1 MKNRIVSLLLAL
13 ALLVLPVVSAGAAQ
27 PAAAE
32 TVPVQTQ
39 TDAAA
44 ESAQHCYS
52 YIALGDSIVAGI
64 GLPDAVYHRNGR
76 YYDVSGNY
84 QGYSKDCYVARV
96 ADSLGLSRDQ
106 TANYGMPAL
115 MSSDLLELVRTGS
128 CQSASMNFVLPNLRQ
143 ELKDAEIITV
153 EIGANDVLV
162 PIMYGVAAAMG
173 GPQVF
178 EALLPMLEGDFRQMD
193 ASSFAALRENLD
205 SLNITAQQRKALLQL
220 LSSGVADIC
229 AQSQA
234 TTLANIE
241 ALLQELKALN
251 PNAQIVLVG
260 YYNPLPLLPAPAN
273 PFVKHF
279 RTLSRSVQKLAQQY
293 DAAFAPATYYVAL
306 GDSITTGVGLKDAH
320 FSSTAKSYD
329 VQENYHGYSKDC
341 YVARVADA
349 LGLDRDH
356 AVNYGMPAAMS
367 SNILDLV
374 RTGSTAS
381 GVAYYDLP
389 TLRQELAD
397 ADLITLLIG
406 SNDTVLQLMGA
417 MGRAT
422 NGKATKLLIPLLTGT
437 MRELNLQTLQ
447 TLRKGLENLDLTP
460 EELKAAL
467 KLLDSGMEEICDQT
481 RDQTVANVEQILQEL
496 RALNPDAQIIL
507 VGYYNPLPFLPTYGR
522 HFRLLN
528 RSVKALAQQYGAD
541 YVSIPYTSI
550 ANDGHPTVCGHKY
563 IARQILKAVRK

>member
-1 MKNRIVSLLLAL
+1 MKKRIVSLLLAL
-13 ALLVLPVVSAGAAQ
+13 ALLVLPVL
-27 PAAAE
+27 PAFAAE
-32 TVPVQTQ
+32 EDPYT
-39 TDAAA
+39 
-44 ESAQHCYS
+44 
-52 YIALGDSIVAGI
+52 
-64 GLPDAVYHRNGR
+64 
-76 YYDVSGNY
+76 
-84 QGYSKDCYVARV
+84 
-96 ADSLGLSRDQ
+96 
-106 TANYGMPAL
+106 
-115 MSSDLLELVRTGS
+115 
-128 CQSASMNFVLPNLRQ
+128 
-143 ELKDAEIITV
+143 
-153 EIGANDVLV
+153 
-162 PIMYGVAAAMG
+162 
-173 GPQVF
+173 
-178 EALLPMLEGDFRQMD
+178 
-193 ASSFAALRENLD
+193 
-205 SLNITAQQRKALLQL
+205 
-220 LSSGVADIC
+220 
-229 AQSQA
+229 
-234 TTLANIE
+234 
-241 ALLQELKALN
+241 
-251 PNAQIVLVG
+251 
-260 YYNPLPLLPAPAN
+260 
-273 PFVKHF
+273 
-279 RTLSRSVQKLAQQY
+279 
-293 DAAFAPATYYVAL
+293 YVAL
-306 GDSITTGVGLKDAH
+306 GDSITTGVGLKDTH

-447 TLRKGLENLDLTP
+447 TLRKSLENLDLTP

-481 RDQTVANVEQILQEL
+481 L
-496 RALNPDAQIIL
+496 L

>member
-1 MKNRIVSLLLAL
+1 MRKRLVSLLLTL

-27 PAAAE
+27 PAAADP
-32 TVPVQTQ
+32 TPVQTQ
-39 TDAAA
+39 TETA
-44 ESAQHCYS
+44 EAAQHQYS

-64 GLPDAVYHRNGR
+64 GLPDAVYQRNGR

-96 ADSLGLSRDQ
+96 AEGLGLSRDQ

-293 DAAFAPATYYVAL
+293 DAAFAPATY
-306 GDSITTGVGLKDAH
+306 
-320 FSSTAKSYD
+320 
-329 VQENYHGYSKDC
+329 
-341 YVARVADA
+341 
-349 LGLDRDH
+349 
-356 AVNYGMPAAMS
+356 
-367 SNILDLV
+367 
-374 RTGSTAS
+374 
-381 GVAYYDLP
+381 
-389 TLRQELAD
+389 
-397 ADLITLLIG
+397 
-406 SNDTVLQLMGA
+406 TV
-417 MGRAT
+417 
-422 NGKATKLLIPLLTGT
+422 
-437 MRELNLQTLQ
+437 
-447 TLRKGLENLDLTP
+447 
-460 EELKAAL
+460 
-467 KLLDSGMEEICDQT
+467 
-481 RDQTVANVEQILQEL
+481 VAN
-496 RALNPDAQIIL
+496 DA
-507 VGYYNPLPFLPTYGR
+507 
-522 HFRLLN
+522 
-528 RSVKALAQQYGAD
+528 
-541 YVSIPYTSI
+541 
-550 ANDGHPTVCGHKY
+550 HPTVCGHKY
-563 IARQILKAVRK
+563 LARQILKALEK

>member
-1 MKNRIVSLLLAL
+1 MKKRLVSLLLTL

-27 PAAAE
+27 PDP
-32 TVPVQTQ
+32 TLVQTQ
-39 TDAAA
+39 TETA
-44 ESAQHCYS
+44 EAAQHQYS

-64 GLPDAVYHRNGR
+64 GLPDAVYQRNGR

-84 QGYSKDCYVARV
+84 QGYSKDCYVARG
-96 ADSLGLSRDQ
+96 AEGLGLSRDQ

-115 MSSDLLELVRTGS
+115 MSGDLLELVRTGS
-128 CQSASMNFVLPNLRQ
+128 CQSASINFSLPDLRE
-143 ELKDAEIITV
+143 ELKHAQVITV

-162 PIMYGVAAAMG
+162 PIMYGIASAMG

-234 TTLANIE
+234 TTLANLE
-241 ALLQELKALN
+241 ALLQELK
-251 PNAQIVLVG
+251 
-260 YYNPLPLLPAPAN
+260 
-273 PFVKHF
+273 
-279 RTLSRSVQKLAQQY
+279 
-293 DAAFAPATYYVAL
+293 
-306 GDSITTGVGLKDAH
+306 
-320 FSSTAKSYD
+320 
-329 VQENYHGYSKDC
+329 
-341 YVARVADA
+341 
-349 LGLDRDH
+349 
-356 AVNYGMPAAMS
+356 
-367 SNILDLV
+367 
-374 RTGSTAS
+374 
-381 GVAYYDLP
+381 
-389 TLRQELAD
+389 
-397 ADLITLLIG
+397 
-406 SNDTVLQLMGA
+406 
-417 MGRAT
+417 
-422 NGKATKLLIPLLTGT
+422 
-437 MRELNLQTLQ
+437 
-447 TLRKGLENLDLTP
+447 
-460 EELKAAL
+460 
-467 KLLDSGMEEICDQT
+467 
-481 RDQTVANVEQILQEL
+481 
-496 RALNPDAQIIL
+496 ALNPDAQIIL

>member
-1 MKNRIVSLLLAL
+1 MKKRLVSLLLAL

-64 GLPDAVYHRNGR
+64 GLPGAVYQRNGR

-96 ADSLGLSRDQ
+96 ADSLGLSRAQ

-128 CQSASMNFVLPNLRQ
+128 CQSASINFVLPNLRQ
-143 ELKDAEIITV
+143 ELKHAEIITV

-260 YYNPLPLLPAPAN
+260 YYNPLPLLPALAN

-293 DAAFAPATYYVAL
+293 DAAFAPATY
-306 GDSITTGVGLKDAH
+306 
-320 FSSTAKSYD
+320 
-329 VQENYHGYSKDC
+329 
-341 YVARVADA
+341 
-349 LGLDRDH
+349 
-356 AVNYGMPAAMS
+356 
-367 SNILDLV
+367 
-374 RTGSTAS
+374 
-381 GVAYYDLP
+381 
-389 TLRQELAD
+389 
-397 ADLITLLIG
+397 
-406 SNDTVLQLMGA
+406 TV
-417 MGRAT
+417 
-422 NGKATKLLIPLLTGT
+422 
-437 MRELNLQTLQ
+437 
-447 TLRKGLENLDLTP
+447 
-460 EELKAAL
+460 
-467 KLLDSGMEEICDQT
+467 
-481 RDQTVANVEQILQEL
+481 VAN
-496 RALNPDAQIIL
+496 DA
-507 VGYYNPLPFLPTYGR
+507 
-522 HFRLLN
+522 
-528 RSVKALAQQYGAD
+528 
-541 YVSIPYTSI
+541 
-550 ANDGHPTVCGHKY
+550 HPTVCGHKY
-563 IARQILKAVRK
+563 LARQILKALEK

>member
-1 MKNRIVSLLLAL
+1 MKKRIVSLLLAL
-13 ALLVLPVVSAGAAQ
+13 ALLVLPVDSAGAAQ
-27 PAAAE
+27 PAAADP
-32 TVPVQTQ
+32 TPVQTQ

-44 ESAQHCYS
+44 ESDQHCYS

-64 GLPDAVYHRNGR
+64 GLPDAVYQRNGR

-96 ADSLGLSRDQ
+96 ADSLGLSRAQ

-128 CQSASMNFVLPNLRQ
+128 CQSASINFSLPDLRE
-143 ELKDAEIITV
+143 ELKHAQVITV

-162 PIMYGVAAAMG
+162 PIMYGIASAMG

-234 TTLANIE
+234 TTL
-241 ALLQELKALN
+241 
-251 PNAQIVLVG
+251 
-260 YYNPLPLLPAPAN
+260 
-273 PFVKHF
+273 
-279 RTLSRSVQKLAQQY
+279 
-293 DAAFAPATYYVAL
+293 
-306 GDSITTGVGLKDAH
+306 
-320 FSSTAKSYD
+320 
-329 VQENYHGYSKDC
+329 
-341 YVARVADA
+341 
-349 LGLDRDH
+349 
-356 AVNYGMPAAMS
+356 
-367 SNILDLV
+367 
-374 RTGSTAS
+374 
-381 GVAYYDLP
+381 
-389 TLRQELAD
+389 
-397 ADLITLLIG
+397 LIG

-447 TLRKGLENLDLTP
+447 TLKKGLENLDLTP

>member
-1 MKNRIVSLLLAL
+1 MKKRIVSLLLAL

-27 PAAAE
+27 PAAADP
-32 TVPVQTQ
+32 TPVQTQ

-44 ESAQHCYS
+44 ESDQHCYS

-64 GLPDAVYHRNGR
+64 GLPDAVYQRNGR

-96 ADSLGLSRDQ
+96 ADSLGLSRAQ

-128 CQSASMNFVLPNLRQ
+128 CQSASINFSLPDLRQ
-143 ELKDAEIITV
+143 ELKHAEIITV

-234 TTLANIE
+234 TTLANLE

-260 YYNPLPLLPAPAN
+260 YYNPVPLLPAPAN

-279 RTLSRSVQKLAQQY
+279 RTLNRSVQKLAQQY
-293 DAAFAPATYYVAL
+293 DVAFASAAYTLVAN
-306 GDSITTGVGLKDAH
+306 DAH
-320 FSSTAKSYD
+320 PTA
-329 VQENYHGYSKDC
+329 
-341 YVARVADA
+341 
-349 LGLDRDH
+349 
-356 AVNYGMPAAMS
+356 
-367 SNILDLV
+367 
-374 RTGSTAS
+374 
-381 GVAYYDLP
+381 
-389 TLRQELAD
+389 
-397 ADLITLLIG
+397 
-406 SNDTVLQLMGA
+406 
-417 MGRAT
+417 
-422 NGKATKLLIPLLTGT
+422 
-437 MRELNLQTLQ
+437 
-447 TLRKGLENLDLTP
+447 
-460 EELKAAL
+460 
-467 KLLDSGMEEICDQT
+467 
-481 RDQTVANVEQILQEL
+481 
-496 RALNPDAQIIL
+496 
-507 VGYYNPLPFLPTYGR
+507 
-522 HFRLLN
+522 
-528 RSVKALAQQYGAD
+528 
-541 YVSIPYTSI
+541 
-550 ANDGHPTVCGHKY
+550 CGHKY
-563 IARQILKAVRK
+563 LARQILKALEK

>member
-1 MKNRIVSLLLAL
+1 MKKRLVSLLLTL

-27 PAAAE
+27 PAAADP
-32 TVPVQTQ
+32 TPVQTQ
-39 TDAAA
+39 TETA
-44 ESAQHCYS
+44 EAAQHQYS

-64 GLPDAVYHRNGR
+64 GLPDAVYQRNGR

-96 ADSLGLSRDQ
+96 A
-106 TANYGMPAL
+106 
-115 MSSDLLELVRTGS
+115 E
-128 CQSASMNFVLPNLRQ
+128 
-143 ELKDAEIITV
+143 
-153 EIGANDVLV
+153 
-162 PIMYGVAAAMG
+162 
-173 GPQVF
+173 
-178 EALLPMLEGDFRQMD
+178 
-193 ASSFAALRENLD
+193 
-205 SLNITAQQRKALLQL
+205 
-220 LSSGVADIC
+220 
-229 AQSQA
+229 
-234 TTLANIE
+234 
-241 ALLQELKALN
+241 
-251 PNAQIVLVG
+251 
-260 YYNPLPLLPAPAN
+260 
-273 PFVKHF
+273 
-279 RTLSRSVQKLAQQY
+279 
-293 DAAFAPATYYVAL
+293 
-306 GDSITTGVGLKDAH
+306 
-320 FSSTAKSYD
+320 
-329 VQENYHGYSKDC
+329 
-341 YVARVADA
+341 
-349 LGLDRDH
+349 GLDL
-356 AVNYGMPAAMS
+356 
-367 SNILDLV
+367 IK
-374 RTGSTAS
+374 TGSTAS
-381 GVAYYDLP
+381 GAAYYDLP

-437 MRELNLQTLQ
+437 MRELNLQNLQ

-481 RDQTVANVEQILQEL
+481 RGQTVANVEQILQEL

-541 YVSIPYTSI
+541 YVSIPYTFI

>member
-1 MKNRIVSLLLAL
+1 MRKRLVSLLLTL

-27 PAAAE
+27 PAAADP
-32 TVPVQTQ
+32 TPVQTQ
-39 TDAAA
+39 TETA
-44 ESAQHCYS
+44 EAAQHQYS

-64 GLPDAVYHRNGR
+64 GLPDAVYQRNGR

-96 ADSLGLSRDQ
+96 AEGLGLSRAQ

-128 CQSASMNFVLPNLRQ
+128 CQSASINFVLPNLRQ
-143 ELKDAEIITV
+143 ELKHAEIITV

-293 DAAFAPATYYVAL
+293 DAAFAPATY
-306 GDSITTGVGLKDAH
+306 
-320 FSSTAKSYD
+320 
-329 VQENYHGYSKDC
+329 
-341 YVARVADA
+341 
-349 LGLDRDH
+349 
-356 AVNYGMPAAMS
+356 
-367 SNILDLV
+367 
-374 RTGSTAS
+374 
-381 GVAYYDLP
+381 
-389 TLRQELAD
+389 
-397 ADLITLLIG
+397 
-406 SNDTVLQLMGA
+406 TV
-417 MGRAT
+417 
-422 NGKATKLLIPLLTGT
+422 
-437 MRELNLQTLQ
+437 
-447 TLRKGLENLDLTP
+447 
-460 EELKAAL
+460 
-467 KLLDSGMEEICDQT
+467 
-481 RDQTVANVEQILQEL
+481 VAN
-496 RALNPDAQIIL
+496 DA
-507 VGYYNPLPFLPTYGR
+507 
-522 HFRLLN
+522 
-528 RSVKALAQQYGAD
+528 
-541 YVSIPYTSI
+541 
-550 ANDGHPTVCGHKY
+550 HPTVCGHKY
-563 IARQILKAVRK
+563 LARQILKALEK